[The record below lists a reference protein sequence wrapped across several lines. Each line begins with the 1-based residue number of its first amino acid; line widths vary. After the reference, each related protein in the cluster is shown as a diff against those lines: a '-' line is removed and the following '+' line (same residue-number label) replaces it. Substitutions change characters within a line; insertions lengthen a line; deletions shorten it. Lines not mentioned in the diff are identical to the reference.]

1 MTKTLRAV
9 ERAAMRWYDL
19 LENNSTM
26 QRRNWW
32 KVEKAFWDACARHAA
47 AQRRRKVK

>member
-9 ERAAMRWYDL
+9 ERAAFEAWL
-19 LENNSTM
+19 
-26 QRRNWW
+26 
-32 KVEKAFWDACARHAA
+32 KVYYIAEQHPLTIEALWDAWQEGARHAA